1 MQHALWIRHI
11 FFAVLFACLCAAGNA
26 APRCDESALHAAG
39 YAHSIKSVER
49 LPEWVAWSRSHP
61 FPVTYGQ
68 SVDRQVLL
76 KGRCYWSVSVYAN
89 RPERQ
94 ELWRVFYVDVSG
106 TRLLVQDIVSGN
118 AISLKTWRTKGTRRV
133 SP

>member
-1 MQHALWIRHI
+1 MRHA
-11 FFAVLFACLCAAGNA
+11 FFAILFGCLCVAGNA
-26 APRCDESALHAAG
+26 APRCDEAAVHAAG
-39 YAHSIKSVER
+39 YTQSIKSVER
-49 LPEWVAWSRSHP
+49 LPEWAAWSRSHP
-61 FPVTYGQ
+61 FPVAYGQ

-76 KGRCYWSVSVYAN
+76 QGRCYWSVSVYAN

-118 AISLKTWRTKGTRRV
+118 AISLKTWRTKGTGRLY
-133 SP
+133 P